1 MGTPGQEQSPWVWTA
16 ADYQGNAIT
25 VSITFND
32 STRAISGGSVTRDP
46 GCVYGHVY
54 VGTGADGIPDDTPKA
69 FAVPVGTTNLNKN
82 RFTNN
87 GLNTI
92 EDVLALQITA
102 GP

>member
-25 VSITFND
+25 ISVTFNN
-32 STRAISGGSVTRDP
+32 STRAITGGSVTRDA

-54 VGTGADGIPDDTPKA
+54 IGVGPDGTPNTSPDVY
-69 FAVPVGTTNLNKN
+69 AVPFGTTNLNKN